1 MTTNTEFLS
10 AFFPDDQEQ
19 IHLRAFVPRGVTGKA
34 HKRTV
39 TRARLADDAS
49 LHDDLAAL
57 NRTHGIY
64 FVVNSGGDDDAS
76 IKWFN
81 AFFAEN
87 DNAPIEEQHRSLDA
101 APLPPS
107 IRVETKKSVHA
118 YWLVG
123 EDCTEAEWREVQ
135 RRLIGYFKSDPKI
148 KNPSR
153 VMRRPGFDH
162 VSTDG
167 SRKRVECV
175 TFNTER
181 RYSAGQMLEVF
192 PPLAEPE
199 RESHQPVAAGQFA
212 SWDALR
218 AELGRRVIAHES
230 SRKNDKGRYD
240 CRALCHDGKGV
251 TGMFYDPATNNAI
264 CNKGC
269 EQAAILRAFG
279 LPEKPERP
287 AKPAITQNGHQSPPS
302 PKNTTPAPPEEDS
315 QLIHDVCMADVEA
328 GKVDWLWDN
337 RIAFHAITI
346 IEGIEGVGKST
357 LLCALAAAVTQ
368 GKGLPG
374 MNITEPGNVV
384 WLSAED
390 DLARVLK
397 PRLQATGADC
407 SRVFAVGEPFTFDQ
421 RGELALKEIVAKRE
435 PKLVVIDP
443 VFAYTK
449 GDANKGADARAATN
463 VLKTLAENFACAVVL
478 VRHVGKSKGLGDP
491 RAAGLYSIE
500 WRAATR
506 SVLLV
511 GCDPDFPQKRAITQ
525 TKNNLGPK
533 AESIGYTIQSD
544 SDSPSGARFFWT
556 GQSDLTAERILET
569 VTRNEE
575 AISES
580 NGRDDAEEFLRVVL
594 GDGPMLATDVEKEAK
609 EARISTATLRRAK
622 DRLGVRSRQRG
633 FGKDQK
639 WYWVLPEGLTATP
652 DAQPDAQMLR
662 KTGGEHLG
670 ANQTYKS
677 NYLNGFAPDAHPTE
691 SEHLGREFHRPLSR
705 SSETKWPGDHLVLDA
720 IGE

>member
-1 MTTNTEFLS
+1 MITITDFLS
-10 AFFPDDQEQ
+10 AFYPDLNEP
-19 IHLRAFVPRGVTGKA
+19 IHLRAFVPRGAKGEA

-39 TRARLADDAS
+39 TRARLAGDAG
-49 LHDDLAAL
+49 LRDDLAAL

-81 AFFAEN
+81 SFFAEN
-87 DNAPIEEQHRSLDA
+87 DDAPIEEQHRLLDA
-101 APLPPS
+101 APLLPS

-123 EDCTEAEWREVQ
+123 EDCTEAEWRKVQ

-153 VMRRPGFDH
+153 VLRLPGFDH
-162 VSTDG
+162 VSDDG
-167 SRKRVECV
+167 SRKRVECLS
-175 TFNTER
+175 FEPER
-181 RYSAGQMLEVF
+181 RYSPGQMLDAF
-192 PPLAEPE
+192 PPLTEPE
-199 RESHQPVAAGQFA
+199 REAHQPVPAGQFA

-269 EQAAILRAFG
+269 DQAAILRAFG
-279 LPEKPERP
+279 LPNRPERL
-287 AKPAITQNGHQSPPS
+287 AKGANTQTGHQSPPS
-302 PKNTTPAPPEEDS
+302 TKNITPAPLEEDS
-315 QLIHDVCMADVEA
+315 QLIQDVCMADVEA

-357 LLCALAAAVTQ
+357 LLCALAAAVTR

-374 MNITEPGNVV
+374 MNIMEPGNVV

-511 GCDPDFPQKRAITQ
+511 GCDPGLPQKRAITQ

-533 AESIGYTIQSD
+533 AESVGYTIQSD
-544 SDSPSGARFFWT
+544 PESPSGARFFWT
-556 GQSDLTAERILET
+556 GHSDLTAERILET
-569 VTRNEE
+569 VAKTEE
-575 AISES
+575 AITES
-580 NGRDDAEEFLRVVL
+580 NGREDAEDFLQTVL

-633 FGKDQK
+633 FGKDKK
-639 WYWVLPEGLTATP
+639 WYWILPEESNMES
-652 DAQPDAQMLR
+652 DAQSDVQMLT
-662 KTGGEHLG
+662 KNEGEHLR
-670 ANQTYKS
+670 ANHSYKS
-677 NYLNGFAPDAHPTE
+677 NYLNGFTSDAHASE
-691 SEHLGREFHRPLSR
+691 CEHLSA
-705 SSETKWPGDHLVLDA
+705 SDDHLKSEWNRSDGSVLDA